1 MEMAPWT
8 LGDETG
14 TTTNGGE
21 SRSLGKLEPSTE
33 GVHLRI

>member
-14 TTTNGGE
+14 TTINGGE
-21 SRSLGKLEPSTE
+21 SRSLGKSAPSTE
-33 GVHLRI
+33 GVHLGI